1 MELNM
6 EGEWQEKEKE
16 SAEKIQTTLGNM
28 KSYLRNRKLSK
39 KDIQRADGLYTNM
52 TVALQGYPALAK
64 RLWCEPVE
72 AATARTSTMP
82 PAVPN
87 QPELWGWNAVG
98 TLSKPKIIKK
108 QVGPVG
114 PEPTTKG
121 L

>member
-39 KDIQRADGLYTNM
+39 KDIQRADGLYKNM

-64 RLWCEPVE
+64 RLCANP
-72 AATARTSTMP
+72 
-82 PAVPN
+82 
-87 QPELWGWNAVG
+87 
-98 TLSKPKIIKK
+98 
-108 QVGPVG
+108 
-114 PEPTTKG
+114 
-121 L
+121 